1 MTPPSVTNVT
11 IIVFSRTSGRSVSV
25 CHIQL
30 CIQGNDNIITYTW
43 IELLQPLDVD
53 EDPLDE
59 LGLLDVPGPGPLP
72 GHLLRA
78 LVVGEGHH
86 VLARAARVG
95 VRGARVGGSRGEEL
109 VRAGVAAR
117 IPGGRRVMNYKM

>member
-1 MTPPSVTNVT
+1 M
-11 IIVFSRTSGRSVSV
+11 SV

-30 CIQGNDNIITYTW
+30 YTLDARKKNNYTW
-43 IELLQPLDVD
+43 IELLEPLDVD

-59 LGLLDVPGPGPLP
+59 LGLLDVPGPDPLP

-95 VRGARVGGSRGEEL
+95 VRGARVGGERGEEL
-109 VRAGVAAR
+109 VRVPAR
-117 IPGGRRVMNYKM
+117 IPGG

>member
-1 MTPPSVTNVT
+1 M
-11 IIVFSRTSGRSVSV
+11 SV

-30 CIQGNDNIITYTW
+30 YTLDARKKNNYTW
-43 IELLQPLDVD
+43 IELLEPLDVD

-59 LGLLDVPGPGPLP
+59 LGLLDVPGPDPLP
-72 GHLLRA
+72 GHLVRA

-95 VRGARVGGSRGEEL
+95 VRGARVGGARGEEL
-109 VRAGVAAR
+109 VRGGVAAR
-117 IPGGRRVMNYKM
+117 IPGGSCQL